1 MHHFNL
7 SILLLNSHTLKM
19 SNSTPVKLSWASIA
33 TKSRSTEILDQINQ
47 AEQLQQ
53 QKERKQLEAKQAQR
67 ETENRLR
74 EEQRRLGTERH
85 IQRMKAKY
93 GSNWHNRVDRTK
105 DDCAEA
111 ERLRYEEAIAY
122 DKYMEQI
129 VAEDRHFDELYE
141 RNLKTMTRQQ
151 FSRWEEELDDE
162 YDSHVAQVEG
172 EFTSRANPAALS
184 HYHKTGIMRPADD
197 FVSSKSGAPL
207 KPGISRR

>member
-1 MHHFNL
+1 
-7 SILLLNSHTLKM
+7 M
-19 SNSTPVKLSWASIA
+19 SNSTTVSWASIA
-33 TKSRSTEILDQINQ
+33 TKKRSAEILDQINQ

-53 QKERKQLEAKQAQR
+53 QKAREQQETKQAQR
-67 ETENRLR
+67 ETEYRRR
-74 EEQRRLGTERH
+74 EEQRRLGLERH

-93 GSNWHNRVDRTK
+93 GSNWYNHVDGTK

-111 ERLRYEEAIAY
+111 ERLRYKEAIEY

-129 VAEDRHFDELYE
+129 EAEDRHFDEIYE
-141 RNLKTMTRQQ
+141 RNLKTMTRKQ
-151 FSRWEEELDDE
+151 FQRWEEDLDDE
-162 YDSHVAQVEG
+162 FDSHVAQVEG

-197 FVSSKSGAPL
+197 FINSKSGAPL